1 MVSLES
7 LASTDPKLKL
17 WLKPTPEIVNDLI
30 DEVTVA
36 RNGYIAIG
44 SAFAK
49 KFQKNADLLY
59 SDDGVIAIKPV
70 EEKTRNS
77 YTVSHLPGRSSC
89 IINASAMVIELHIKT
104 GRYKAIW
111 ADNLKSLIF
120 QAERYSVSSVHAK
133 EA

>member
-7 LASTDPKLKL
+7 VASRSPKFKP
-17 WLKPTPEIVNDLI
+17 WLRPTPEIVSDLV
-30 DEVTVA
+30 DEVSVA

-44 SAFAK
+44 SAFSK
-49 KFQKNADLLY
+49 RFQKNADLFY
-59 SDDGVIAIKPV
+59 SDEGIIAIKPV

-89 IINASAMVIELHIKT
+89 LINASAMVIELRLKT

-111 ADNLKSLIF
+111 SNHLESLVF
-120 QAERYSVSSVHAK
+120 QAER
-133 EA
+133 